1 MLHILLRILFY
12 YLIIRFIFKAVYF
25 FTGLSGKRAKQ
36 NIEDDNYQKPRDLPF
51 KSEDIIDAEFEK
63 PE

>member
-1 MLHILLRILFY
+1 MLYALLRILFY
-12 YLIIRFIFKAVYF
+12 DWIIRFVFKAVYF
-25 FTGLSGKRAKQ
+25 RAGLSGKRAKQ

-51 KSEDIIDAEFEK
+51 KSEDIIDAEFEE

>member
-1 MLHILLRILFY
+1 MLYILLRILFY

-25 FTGLSGKRAKQ
+25 FTGLLGRRAKQ

-51 KSEDIIDAEFEK
+51 KSEDIIDAEFEA

>member
-1 MLHILLRILFY
+1 MLYTLLRILFY
-12 YLIIRFIFKAVYF
+12 YLIIRFIIRTVYS
-25 FTGLSGKRAKQ
+25 FTRLAGNRAKQ
-36 NIEDDNYQKPRDLPF
+36 NIEDKNYQKPRDLPF

>member
-1 MLHILLRILFY
+1 MIYILLRILFY
-12 YLIIRFIFKAVYF
+12 YLIIRFIFKTVYS

-36 NIEDDNYQKPRDLPF
+36 NIEDENHQKPRDLPF
-51 KSEDIIDAEFEK
+51 KSEDIIDAEFEE

>member
-1 MLHILLRILFY
+1 
-12 YLIIRFIFKAVYF
+12 LIIRFIFKTVYSF
-25 FTGLSGKRAKQ
+25 IGLSGRRAKQ